1 MSNIYELKQHPRLQ
15 QLVRQVLP
23 GYRKHRVIVIPCEQV
38 QLSGGYW
45 SGGSRYS
52 YCQAALN
59 GGGVRALAAPAAPV
73 EFGGSAV
80 PPYTIPQ
87 GHTVIS
93 TGTFCGKT
101 ATATMYIR
109 QGDLSTVV

>member
-15 QLVRQVLP
+15 QLIRQVLP
-23 GYRKHRVIVIPCEQV
+23 GYRKHRVIVIPSERV
-38 QLSGGYW
+38 QLSNGYW

-52 YCQAALN
+52 YCQAALT

-73 EFGGSAV
+73 EFGGSSV
-80 PPYTIPQ
+80 PPYTIPL

-101 ATATMYIR
+101 ATATLYINPT
-109 QGDLSTVV
+109 DLAAVV